1 MGSIHEKN
9 VQKSRDT
16 ATFRANMLF
25 CSPPVF
31 LLSKKVN
38 FSFELWICYTWKKQ
52 TFSYNYKHN
61 F

>member
-16 ATFRANMLF
+16 ATLRANILLLF

-38 FSFELWICYTWKKQ
+38 FSFELWIC
-52 TFSYNYKHN
+52 
-61 F
+61 